1 MSVCIYLFELLLVD
15 LQCCED
21 WFQWSF
27 SPALL
32 ISTPVYCHLTM
43 TLGKTPCVPHNCWA
57 SKQRPGMASIAQP
70 QTDPQASRWLRGSR
84 MKCSPPH
91 VPPTPKPLNG
101 AGVSPLAGPE
111 PRACWPLPRSPGLW
125 PGGSACDPLPL
136 VLPGVPEADQ
146 APSPTPPTPAEAP
159 LCPVSLGTSPR
170 VSWGPPRC
178 WAPPVALAP
187 RREDG
192 GRGGAPACVC
202 PRAPACGA
210 PVSGDGPS
218 GASALGE
225 RLLWVRRGS
234 WISPR

>member
-1 MSVCIYLFELLLVD
+1 MCMSVCIYLFELLLVD

-146 APSPTPPTPAEAP
+146 APSPTPPTPHPPHAGGGPAVPSESRY
-159 LCPVSLGTSPR
+159 LSP
-170 VSWGPPRC
+170 SELGPPSLLG
-178 WAPPVALAP
+178 APCGLSTPQ
-187 RREDG
+187 G
-192 GRGGAPACVC
+192 GRGPGWSPGLRVPACARV
-202 PRAPACGA
+202 
-210 PVSGDGPS
+210 
-218 GASALGE
+218 
-225 RLLWVRRGS
+225 RGS
-234 WISPR
+234 CVWRRAFWRLCPG